1 MSRIRRNFPKR
12 TKKSRICKKK
22 LKDRRI
28 ICTMQIVSQQRH
40 VMNFKN
46 RRETMNHWK
55 SNMIRKWL
63 SCSRTRTL
71 SSLCSRWSIIGMS
84 GKQTMMTKAESKLL
98 QAWQAQ
104 LRIGWA
110 LPQIRAM
117 QALIKINNKIH
128 HRSPKTQTRAKM
140 KTEIVNYLMIII

>member
-28 ICTMQIVSQQRH
+28 VCTMQIVSQQRH

-46 RRETMNHWK
+46 RRETTSHWK
-55 SNMIRKWL
+55 SNTIRKWR
-63 SCSRTRTL
+63 SCSRTRTP

-84 GKQTMMTKAESKLL
+84 GKQTTTTKAESKLL
-98 QAWQAQ
+98 QVWQAQ
-104 LRIGWA
+104 PRIGWA
-110 LPQIRAM
+110 LLLIRIM
-117 QALIKINNKIH
+117 QALIKINNRIH
-128 HRSPKTQTRAKM
+128 HRSHKKLTRAKM
-140 KTEIVNYLMIII
+140 KTEIVHYLIVII